1 MPTDTID
8 RPGPEAKEH
17 TRGKRGRAAGFL
29 TRVAHAFSSDGLREA
44 GVDARDPF
52 EAATDKPTDVKAAA
66 DAVDDSRQSLERMGL
81 LVNASPSGVVS
92 PDNEETIRRAVR
104 NTGEIPVIGG
114 DNPAEQHIEVEV
126 RTDLPTTPEEHDA
139 VVDANPVL
147 AGAVEAAEAITDDQ
161 SQPPTPE
168 EQ

>member
-8 RPGPEAKEH
+8 RPGPEANEH

-66 DAVDDSRQSLERMGL
+66 DAVDDSRQRVERMGL
-81 LVNASPSGVVS
+81 MVHASPSGVVS
-92 PDNEETIRRAVR
+92 SDTAETIRRSVR
-104 NTGEIPVIGG
+104 NTGEIPMIGG
-114 DNPAEQHIEVEV
+114 DKPAEHIEVKV
-126 RTDLPTTPEEHDA
+126 RTDLPTTPEEHD
-139 VVDANPVL
+139 VVGANPVL
-147 AGAVEAAEAITDDQ
+147 AGAVNAAEAISDDLSHQ
-161 SQPPTPE
+161 PTPE